1 MASQTDS
8 KKETKDKN
16 TADNQELILQL
27 EKQVSIA
34 LWIQFIGQIMEAI
47 LLSKI
52 ASISEEVR
60 SDPNERQIIQGAW
73 FQTIGQFMESMGAT
87 QQVMTT
93 DENIRKETQNITTLG
108 DWIQAVGTVLEAH
121 GGSQIIVE
129 EEKRESD
136 T

>member
-1 MASQTDS
+1 
-8 KKETKDKN
+8 
-16 TADNQELILQL
+16 
-27 EKQVSIA
+27 
-34 LWIQFIGQIMEAI
+34 MEAI

-93 DENIRKETQNITTLG
+93 DENIRKETQKITTLG